1 MKGGEREVKFNILV
15 TNWVDI
21 VVSATTPLDFPEG
34 KTFDDVYPI
43 PDFMKLTRVGN
54 RLTAKGLK
62 IVELYEVED
71 GRLDEALRAQFARE
85 LASQKLW
92 KGYKSEVEI
101 LTVHTESDP
110 YISTD

>member
-1 MKGGEREVKFNILV
+1 LKGGEREVKFNILV

-21 VVSATTPLDFPEG
+21 VVRTTTPLDFPEG

-54 RLTAKGLK
+54 RLTAKGMK
-62 IVELYEVED
+62 AIELYEVED
-71 GRLDEALRAQFARE
+71 GRLDEALQAQFARE
-85 LASQKLW
+85 LAAQKLW
-92 KGYKSEVEI
+92 KGFKSEVEI
-101 LTVHTESDP
+101 LTLSTEPNP